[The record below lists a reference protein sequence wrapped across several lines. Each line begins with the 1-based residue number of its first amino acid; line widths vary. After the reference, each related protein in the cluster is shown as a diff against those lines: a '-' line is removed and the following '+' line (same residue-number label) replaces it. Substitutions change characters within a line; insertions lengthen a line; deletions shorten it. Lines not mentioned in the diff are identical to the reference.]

1 MTLAAPFITHIKL
14 HKLKKMKYRL
24 VKKMILT
31 LSELQKASGNFDK
44 TREVGG
50 GGHDIVY
57 KGILDIDVVAIKK
70 LIKDRSVEKNI

>member
-24 VKKMILT
+24 VILT
-31 LSELQKASGNFDK
+31 LQELQKSSGNFDK